1 MRSQET
7 PVSGLTMHLLLMHLR
22 QCEWRFSI
30 LPISRKVSAR
40 GKTLYKVYPV
50 KKEAEKRYLKAIR
63 SPVHSK
69 VSILF
74 ACKHVG

>member
-30 LPISRKVSAR
+30 LSILHKVSAR
-40 GKTLYKVYPV
+40 GKTMYKVYPV
-50 KKEAEKRYLKAIR
+50 KKEAEEKLLTGHKK
-63 SPVHSK
+63 SNS
-69 VSILF
+69 
-74 ACKHVG
+74 